1 MSFVDLNAPSAG
13 ELIGAEA
20 LAQDGSKGA
29 RNARDLTGNQARK
42 LRKKTSQRLRRGGND
57 TTPIEQPPKTKY
69 EMRRNYM
76 NMDRETWRSH
86 VLDVKNLFLPYRTRW
101 LDDGGVP
108 NRGNKKMQYIVD
120 NCPMLSLRT
129 MSAGLMSGMT
139 SPSRPW
145 FRLRPEDDDIYGKPG
160 VAEWCEKATDSVH
173 AILQKSNFYR
183 AMPTFYSEIGGFG
196 TGAYGVYEV
205 PHNPRKKHQPL
216 INVQT
221 YTWGEY
227 WISQNEMGEV
237 DTFIRKFKWTVRQVV
252 MKFVDNPADPSDPT
266 WNNLAATT
274 KAQWKNRQWETWI
287 DVVHV
292 LEPNPKYTEG
302 AIGLNGM
309 KTLSIYYELGG
320 DRDTLLGVLGYEDAP
335 VKVAR
340 WDTNSDNVWGY
351 GPAMYCLGDA
361 KQLMVQQKRKMQA
374 IDKQVEPPLIGDAAM
389 KRTTVS
395 QLPGDITWLET
406 TAAST
411 FGLKP
416 LYEVKPEIADMLED
430 IAQTQKRIQAG
441 MYTDVFQMMKTLGD
455 QLKAGITATEIDAR
469 KQEQLLELGP
479 LLDRLTGEAFEPT
492 IDQVFAIAVK
502 RSRVAWQYMARNME
516 PPPGTEM
523 YLPPPPPA
531 LAGIKLNI
539 QYISILAQAVRVAEI
554 QGINQVTQYILQLAE
569 VKPEVLDKFNFDKA
583 VEIMADRTGV
593 PPECIVSDDQ
603 VKQIRA
609 ARAKAQQQAQQAQ
622 QQQEQITAAS
632 QAAKNLGQTPVGGSN
647 ALDQILNGPAANQQA
662 A

>member
-1 MSFVDLNAPSAG
+1 MNMA
-13 ELIGAEA
+13 
-20 LAQDGSKGA
+20 
-29 RNARDLTGNQARK
+29 
-42 LRKKTSQRLRRGGND
+42 QRLYRGKKKRKAGVLQSPAD
-57 TTPIEQPPKTKY
+57 DVTPIQQAPKTKY

-76 NMDRETWRSH
+76 NLDRETWRSH
-86 VLDVKNLFLPYRTRW
+86 ILDVKNNFLPYRTRW

-145 FRLRPEDDDIYGKPG
+145 FRLRPGDDDIYGKPG
-160 VAEWCEKATDSVH
+160 VAEWCEKATDAVH
-173 AILQKSNFYR
+173 RILQRSNFYR
-183 AMPTFYSEIGGFG
+183 AMPTFYSEIGAFGTAGFG
-196 TGAYGVYEV
+196 IYEI
-205 PHNPRKKHQPL
+205 PHDPRKKHQPL
-216 INVQT
+216 INCQT

-227 WISQNEMGEV
+227 WISQNDEGIV
-237 DTFIRKFKWTVRQVV
+237 DTFVRKFKWTVRQVV
-252 MKFVDNPADPSDPT
+252 MKFVDDPNDPDDPT
-266 WNNLAATT
+266 WNNIAPNTRS
-274 KAQWKNRQWETWI
+274 QWRNRQWETWI

-292 LEPNPKYTEG
+292 LEPNREYTPG
-302 AIGLNGM
+302 AMGINGM
-309 KTLSIYYELGG
+309 QCKSIYYELGG
-320 DRDTLLGVLGYEDAP
+320 DPNTLLAEKGFPDMP

-416 LYEVKPEIADMLED
+416 LYEVKPEIQAMLQD
-430 IAQTQKRIQAG
+430 IEQTCKRIQAG

-455 QLKAGITATEIDAR
+455 ELKAGITATEIDAR

-492 IDQVFAIAVK
+492 IDQVFGIAVK
-502 RSRVAWQYMARNME
+502 RSRMAWQYMARNMK
-516 PPPGTEM
+516 PPPEAEM
-523 YLPPPPPA
+523 LMPPPPPA
-531 LAGIKLNI
+531 LAGIKLDI

-554 QGINQVTQYILQLAE
+554 QGINQVTTYILQLAE
-569 VKPEVLDKFNFDKA
+569 VKPDALDKFDFDKA
-583 VEIMADRTGV
+583 IEIMADRTGV
-593 PPECIVSDDQ
+593 PPECIVSDDT
-603 VKQIRA
+603 VKQVRA
-609 ARAKAQQQAQQAQ
+609 QRQQAQAQAAQ
-622 QQQEQITAAS
+622 S
-632 QAAKNLGQTPVGGSN
+632 QAMNEKMTAMSGAAKDLGSTPVGGTN
-647 ALDQILNGPAANQQA
+647 ALDQLLNGPSANQQA